1 MPKEKSVSVQTL
13 LDVSIDA
20 AFLFNTEGELVELN
34 KEALRRLKLRRP
46 ELKNKSA
53 AFFIGKKMSEFFPGE
68 FISTCDKYRK
78 SVVKEKKPMRFQY
91 QLGERI
97 LDIIAYPVQNK
108 DNPCCDFAVYSREI
122 TNELEAENK
131 IKHSEEKYWDL
142 IDQMYEGYILVDK
155 NGVIT
160 FINEAVE
167 KIGGFSKSDLV
178 GKNIMGLF
186 PKNEF
191 KKIEYNF
198 EKLKRLE
205 KVRFQTTYS
214 TKKKELLTLLFSA
227 SPIINRKGEFDGV
240 QSTITDITVLKLIK
254 EKLEYRIEFE
264 KRIIDISSSFINL
277 QESEID
283 KGIHDALDII
293 GNFNDEKRLIL
304 YILDEKKDLYNKS
317 HEWTVRNSKESFNY
331 PKQLSITNYPYFSSI
346 LKKHEVIQ
354 VPDTSA
360 LSPDIRKETVLPEQV
375 GIKSFLIVPM
385 ILKNKLV
392 GFLGTGSMEL
402 KTWSED
408 EISMMKMAMS
418 VIAIIIER
426 KKINSDL
433 IDVIFQRL
441 SDREQE
447 FVDYLSKGYKWPKDK
462 RLIGKKMDVLPG
474 TLDKFMQRIKEKI
487 RSNEL
492 EMIIKSLQD

>member
-1 MPKEKSVSVQTL
+1 MPKDKSVSVQTL

-20 AFLFNTEGELVELN
+20 AFLFSTEGELVELN
-34 KEALRRLKLRRP
+34 KEALRRLKRLKP

-53 AFFIGKKMSEFFPGE
+53 SFFIGRKMSEFFPEE
-68 FISTCDKYRK
+68 FIATCNKYRK

-91 QLGERI
+91 QLGKRI

-122 TNELEAENK
+122 TNELEVESK
-131 IKHSEEKYWDL
+131 IKHSEEKYWNL
-142 IDQMYEGYILVDK
+142 IDQMYEGYILADK

-160 FINEAVE
+160 FINEAVV
-167 KIGGFSKSDLV
+167 KIGGFRKSDLV
-178 GKNIMGLF
+178 GKNIMDLF
-186 PKNEF
+186 PKKES

-198 EKLKRLE
+198 KKLKQLE
-205 KVRFQTTYS
+205 KIRLQTTYY
-214 TKKKELLTLLFSA
+214 TKKKELLTLLFSV
-227 SPIINRKGEFDGV
+227 SPIIDRYGEFDGV

-283 KGIHDALDII
+283 KGIQDALDII
-293 GNFNDEKRLIL
+293 GNFNNENSLIL
-304 YILDEKKDLYNKS
+304 YILNENKDLYYKS
-317 HEWTVRNSKESFNY
+317 HEWYIKNSNESFDY
-331 PKQLSITNYPYFSSI
+331 PEELSISTYPYFSSI
-346 LKKHEVIQ
+346 LKMHEVIQ
-354 VPDTSA
+354 VPDISA
-360 LSPDIRKETVLPEQV
+360 LPPEIKKETAIPGSF

-385 ILKNKLV
+385 ILKNRLV
-392 GFLGTGSMEL
+392 GFLGTGSMKL

-441 SDREQE
+441 SDREKE
-447 FVDYLSKGYKWPKDK
+447 FVEFLGKGYKWPKDK

-474 TLDKFMQRIKEKI
+474 TLDKFMQRIKEKVG
-487 RSNEL
+487 SNEL
-492 EMIIKSLQD
+492 EMIIKSLQN